1 MHLRRNGLQ
10 GLQSMQSQICC
21 ISSQRK
27 DRKCNSCVLGRWNL
41 FSSTLAKH
49 GVVSA
54 WTLATDFQKKSFQ
67 GGKGVAY
74 LVCYVHADH
83 IHVPSQHPLTLQ
95 GPTCIYRDRV
105 DLQVF
110 IGASYRP
117 HCPQAPIEVV
127 KVVHFGAM
135 PFTFQIHAV
144 VKQKLTKTDWYSWS
158 AHRCLQETKFG
169 RGCGSGA
176 NSFRNGSEWPTVR
189 SKHSKHSK
197 LQTTQINI
205 NNFNSFKSYLSP
217 FGSALLSELKVV
229 QVAALGVCPGTSF
242 CTAIQHWFYF
252 GTNGFVWKCW
262 VNIPNEIAIW

>member
-1 MHLRRNGLQ
+1 L
-10 GLQSMQSQICC
+10 
-21 ISSQRK
+21 
-27 DRKCNSCVLGRWNL
+27 
-41 FSSTLAKH
+41 
-49 GVVSA
+49 
-54 WTLATDFQKKSFQ
+54 QKKYFQ

-95 GPTCIYRDRV
+95 GPTCIYRDRI

-135 PFTFQIHAV
+135 PFAFQIHTV

-176 NSFRNGSEWPTVR
+176 NSFTNGSRWPTVR
-189 SKHSKHSK
+189 FKHSKHSK
-197 LQTTQINI
+197 LPTT
-205 NNFNSFKSYLSP
+205 
-217 FGSALLSELKVV
+217 
-229 QVAALGVCPGTSF
+229 
-242 CTAIQHWFYF
+242 
-252 GTNGFVWKCW
+252 
-262 VNIPNEIAIW
+262 